1 MFSLADQERAY
12 SIHLKAE
19 TKEARKK
26 AYVEAFEKAFKEGYI
41 EMYGPNYD
49 EEKLAVMAKERAY
62 EAVKRKYNVYM

>member
-1 MFSLADQERAY
+1 M
-12 SIHLKAE
+12 
-19 TKEARKK
+19 
-26 AYVEAFEKAFKEGYI
+26 EAFEKAFKEGYI